1 MISSIDLFFKRDAA
15 GGAGPTVEADMFGPC
30 AAFVGCAMFDAC
42 AAPAVVGLDA
52 SCAGAWEALEAVAGC
67 LPRFEKRLEVGAGA
81 EEVGAE
87 VVVALAWGLPRLKAL
102 LAWAGA
108 DDSVEADVVTA

>member
-1 MISSIDLFFKRDAA
+1 M
-15 GGAGPTVEADMFGPC
+15 
-30 AAFVGCAMFDAC
+30 
-42 AAPAVVGLDA
+42 
-52 SCAGAWEALEAVAGC
+52 AGC

-102 LAWAGA
+102 LAWTGA
-108 DDSVEADVVTA
+108 DDSVEADVVTE